1 MFSASVILNI
11 SISFFHNSVHL
22 FHKASDQL
30 VSECNDWLTDYLEH
44 FPSWFL
50 RFSFDLGKMQFLKFL
65 FGLSLKKKIAISRDI
80 SSDDIT

>member
-30 VSECNDWLTDYLEH
+30 VSECND
-44 FPSWFL
+44 
-50 RFSFDLGKMQFLKFL
+50 
-65 FGLSLKKKIAISRDI
+65 
-80 SSDDIT
+80 